1 LQYFSIERKDK
12 MSVSGIQS
20 STPTV
25 DTTNA
30 AAPASD
36 SDISSLASEDT
47 FLKLF
52 VAQLQNQDPLN
63 PDEQSGTQM
72 VSELAQFSQLEQT
85 INIGKDVHSIAQGV
99 SGSSSD
105 DSSSTTDSP
114 SDSQAA

>member
-1 LQYFSIERKDK
+1 

-20 STPTV
+20 STPTI
-25 DTTNA
+25 DTPNA

-36 SDISSLASEDT
+36 SNISSLASEDT

-85 INIGKDVHSIAQGV
+85 INIGKDVHSIEQGV
-99 SGSSSD
+99 TGSSSD
-105 DSSSTTDSP
+105 QSNSPSTTNDP
-114 SDSQAA
+114 SGSQAV